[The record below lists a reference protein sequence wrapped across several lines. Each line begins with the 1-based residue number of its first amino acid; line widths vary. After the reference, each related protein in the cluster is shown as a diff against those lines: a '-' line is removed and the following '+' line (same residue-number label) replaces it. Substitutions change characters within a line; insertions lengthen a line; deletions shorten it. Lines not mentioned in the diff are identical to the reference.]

1 MQKIGAMTSKNIVL
15 LGRRDRPTAILYNS
29 LCAEGLAPVAVIVED
44 AESRWNFLRRRIRR
58 EGFMKVIG
66 QVAFRATVVPWL
78 KITSRKRVKS
88 LMTEAGL
95 EDAAIPKKALR
106 HVASVNSGE
115 CVAALNESK
124 PAVVVVSGTR
134 IISNRVLGAIPATFI
149 NMHTGITPK
158 YRGSHG
164 GYWAL
169 VQGDR
174 EACGVTV
181 HAIDAGIDTGPIL
194 AQSTVRLN
202 GKDNFVTYSLVQQAA
217 GLPLLRQAIRDV
229 QKGEAKRLKP
239 ASGDSKLWTHP
250 TLIEYIRNRIK
261 LGVK

>member
-1 MQKIGAMTSKNIVL
+1 MQKIEAMTNNNIVL

-29 LCAEGLAPVAVIVED
+29 LCADGLAPVAVIVEEP
-44 AESRWNFLRRRIRR
+44 ESRWNFLRRRIRR
-58 EGFMKVIG
+58 EGLMKVIG

-78 KITSRKRVKS
+78 KITSRKRIKS
-88 LMTEAGL
+88 LMAEAGL
-95 EDAAIPKKALR
+95 EDAAIPEKALR
-106 HVASVNSGE
+106 KVASVNSGE
-115 CVAALNESK
+115 CIAALIELK

-134 IISNRVLGAIPATFI
+134 IISKRVLQETPATFI

-181 HAIDAGIDTGPIL
+181 HAIDAGIDTGPIFE
-194 AQSTVRLN
+194 QCTVRLN
-202 GKDNFVTYSLVQQAA
+202 GKDNFVTYSLVQQAV
-217 GLPLLRQAIRDV
+217 GLPLLRKAIRDV
-229 QKGEAKRLKP
+229 QKVEAKPLKP
-239 ASGDSKLWTHP
+239 AGDSKLWTHP
-250 TLIEYIRNRIK
+250 TLTEYIRNRVR